1 MKSKIL
7 KICIATILIL
17 TMTMTNFVFVGA
29 GLVTY
34 AAEDVST
41 NNKNVEFEIGFED
54 ENGNKSDNLEREFSN
69 VDTYLYIK
77 INVKK
82 EGYFNG
88 NISLENNNFI
98 LKDYE
103 SDFINKIDGNTI
115 YLNQINAGTTAEIKI
130 KIEPIK
136 DEFYDIILK
145 YE

>member
-82 EGYFNG
+82 E
-88 NISLENNNFI
+88 
-98 LKDYE
+98 
-103 SDFINKIDGNTI
+103 
-115 YLNQINAGTTAEIKI
+115 
-130 KIEPIK
+130 
-136 DEFYDIILK
+136 
-145 YE
+145 